1 MAEPIEVSSYW
12 SRRGVG
18 RHSAQSSSGE
28 RRSRAPTVERIRR
41 TAERGDVLRRAE
53 PLWAI
58 VTRAPS
64 HETIAMDIP
73 GDAAEDVS
81 EVDSEEAAIEWYAE
95 PLEPRPKRHARPPNR
110 YGFED

>member
-1 MAEPIEVSSYW
+1 MVEVLHGTLQSGTASGAGVIPDPEVATSQSPAGICRQIEAL
-12 SRRGVG
+12 RRGPAAKLG
-18 RHSAQSSSGE
+18 GM
-28 RRSRAPTVERIRR
+28 APT
-41 TAERGDVLRRAE
+41 AGG
-53 PLWAI
+53 
-58 VTRAPS
+58 
-64 HETIAMDIP
+64 ETTTMEIP